1 MKLARTLALAGVA
14 AFALAFALTRFE
26 RRAMLGE
33 LFLGLIAAYLAFRAV
48 VDFWKPG
55 VPLVAG
61 LTAIQVA
68 SLLGLAVTLRVWLAR
83 RRTIPATLTTENG

>member
-1 MKLARTLALAGVA
+1 M
-14 AFALAFALTRFE
+14 FALAFALMRFE
-26 RRAMLGE
+26 RRAVLGD

-48 VDFWKPG
+48 VEFWKPG

-68 SLLGLAVTLRVWLAR
+68 SLVGLAVTLRVWVVR
-83 RRTIPATLTTENG
+83 RRSIPETLATETG